1 MAGEETPAFAYELMK
16 EVGEPFDSSAIT
28 RLHHREV
35 AGRHRRSDVS
45 TQDPSFDDTAG
56 SLDCDKQSNV
66 DAIYDVRDI
75 IAEENGFATRF
86 VCTADSAP
94 TAGKT
99 DVGVMYFYR
108 LGDSKVT
115 GWRLLANTDFDY
127 KARSTE

>member
-1 MAGEETPAFAYELMK
+1 
-16 EVGEPFDSSAIT
+16 
-28 RLHHREV
+28 V

-66 DAIYDVRDI
+66 HAIYDVRDI

-127 KARSTE
+127 KARSTEEGFQPGNEPCYSHKRKETVSTFIGTVFLLGR